1 MPKEK
6 MLVFLFDETKD
17 EWVCIGED
25 YAMYA
30 EVLCSLGAVCQHM
43 K

>member
-1 MPKEK
+1 MKEK
-6 MLVFLFDETKD
+6 ILVFLFDEIKR

-25 YAMYA
+25 YAEYTD
-30 EVLCSLGAVCQHM
+30 VLCSLGAVCQHI